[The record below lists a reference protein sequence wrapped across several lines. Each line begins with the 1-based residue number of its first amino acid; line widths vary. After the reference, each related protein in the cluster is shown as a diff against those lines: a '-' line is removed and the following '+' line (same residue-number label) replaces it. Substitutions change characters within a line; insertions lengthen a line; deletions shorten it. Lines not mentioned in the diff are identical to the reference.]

1 MSSETAVFAVGD
13 RVQLSDTKGRKH
25 TVVLEAGREFHTNKG
40 AIAHDDLIGKPEG
53 ITVTSTG
60 NYVYLA
66 LRPLLSDFVLSMPRG
81 AAVIYPKDA
90 AAIVGLADIYPGSVV
105 AEAGVGSGALS
116 CSLLRAIGD
125 EGHLY
130 SFERREEFAQV
141 AQKNVTNFFGQR
153 PENWTVKIGSFE
165 VESNHLPAGSVDRI
179 VLDMLAPWECVSA
192 VTRLLRPGGV
202 LVAYVATTTQMSK
215 FVETVRLTKN
225 WTDPIGQ
232 ELIVRNWHLEGL
244 AVRPSHKMQGHT
256 GFLVVTRRL
265 ADGTVLPP
273 RRIRPS
279 KGLETTE
286 DLDASSDLGEV
297 E

>member
-90 AAIVGLADIYPGSVV
+90 AAIVGLADIYPDAVV

-116 CSLLRAIGD
+116 CSLLRAIGTD
-125 EGHLY
+125 GHLY
-130 SFERREEFAQV
+130 SFERREEFAAV
-141 AQKNVTNFFGQR
+141 AQKNVTNFFGER
-153 PENWTVKIGSFE
+153 PGNWTVEIGSFE
-165 VESNHLPAGSVDRI
+165 VESDRLAAGSVDRI
-179 VLDMLAPWECVSA
+179 VLDMLAPWECVAA

-225 WTDPIGQ
+225 WTDPVGQ

-279 KGLETTE
+279 KGLEAPEESDVSADLEDTE
-286 DLDASSDLGEV
+286 
-297 E
+297 